1 MGGRGKEGE
10 PINWTGW
17 VCVSKRDVE
26 ENPDVLC
33 VTYAASGRK
42 TAEVIEPY
50 AAKKSLSPEAY
61 SARTANR
68 HW

>member
-10 PINWTGW
+10 PIKWTGW
-17 VCVSKRDVE
+17 VGGVKREAE
-26 ENPDVLC
+26 ENPGFLC
-33 VTYAASGRK
+33 VTRHTSGRK
-42 TAEVIEPY
+42 SAEVIGPY
-50 AAKKSLSPEAY
+50 AAKKSLSPEPY

>member
-10 PINWTGW
+10 PIKWTGW
-17 VCVSKRDVE
+17 VCVLKRDTE
-26 ENPDVLC
+26 ENPGILC
-33 VTYAASGRK
+33 VTCAASGRK

-50 AAKKSLSPEAY
+50 AAKKSLSPESY